1 MFHESL
7 KFHIVL
13 VVSEIKSKC
22 HRWINFRK
30 MDLFSCAFVLL
41 QVILFYQLL
50 ITRYSVQC
58 VVWV

>member
-13 VVSEIKSKC
+13 VVSEIEPKC

-30 MDLFSCAFVLL
+30 MDLFSCALVLL

-50 ITRYSVQC
+50 ITRNSVQC